1 LHVRAGATTFG
12 GARYASPIRAAVP
25 MLGFFYRALYD
36 SLATIDVA
44 GGVLLVSIWFQT
56 GYVALFRAMH
66 GDDAGREYAPALA
79 PRRVAAVSSPP
90 STPRSP
96 WGR

>member
-1 LHVRAGATTFG
+1 
-12 GARYASPIRAAVP
+12 
-25 MLGFFYRALYD
+25 MLRFLYEALYD

-66 GDDAGREYAPALA
+66 GDEAGRELIPATA
-79 PRRVAAVSSPP
+79 PRRVAPLPP
-90 STPRSP
+90 ASGARSP
-96 WGR
+96 WAR